1 MKNLVIFNTGLLS
14 HVTSFLVTGKG
25 KVAAI
30 LLMGQAYMWPNHL
43 SSHSIA
49 RTQSS
54 GYIREDQDIEKLR
67 DVFGEQL
74 EDSTTITKNL
84 WVRRMPG
91 VLKRLPEKKHE
102 LVQNE

>member
-54 GYIREDQDIEKLR
+54 GYIRED
-67 DVFGEQL
+67 
-74 EDSTTITKNL
+74 
-84 WVRRMPG
+84 
-91 VLKRLPEKKHE
+91 
-102 LVQNE
+102 